1 MDIDK
6 DKLLNKIIDIKST
19 FNIDVIFCPK
29 TLFSL
34 DGLKSNIGSYILL
47 GNIVTPIICGIF
59 FYIKSFN
66 KIVNLV
72 SSILKIKKN
81 EKIYNKEEGNKN
93 SKEKENISNINDNL
107 ILRDAKMDNKIKDS
121 KDKISNSKI
130 DINYNPPNRRN
141 NKKEK
146 INSTINLNFSENR
159 TFINSKTPCDMK
171 LKNSITLN
179 DNILDISKNESQKN
193 IYQLTDNKLLNYT
206 DNEMNSLS
214 YNEALKIDKRTYFQ
228 YYLSLLKTKHLLIFT
243 FYTKNDYNSFVIKIS
258 LFYFSFSLLI
268 TVNSLFFQDST
279 MHKIYEDNGLF
290 DFLYQIPNI
299 LYSTIIS
306 SLLNIISKRLSL
318 TEKDIIKVKNDK
330 DANDSFENITN
341 ITKYIFL
348 KTFLFFILIFI
359 FLGLFWYYLSNFCAV
374 FTNTQKPLLKNSLIS
389 FGISLV
395 YPFGLNLIPGL
406 FRIPSLKS
414 KKKRPKYIIYYK

>member
-1 MDIDK
+1 MYTDKCYPLSTENKTDIILNDRKKEYNDKYYGICENNCKFTNYESNNGTKKSKCECQIKTEFKKLLSMDIDK
-6 DKLLNKIIDIKST
+6 DKLLNKIIDFKST

-47 GNIVTPIICGIF
+47 GNIVTHIICGIF

-146 INSTINLNFSENR
+146 INSIINLNFSKNR
-159 TFINSKTPCDMK
+159 TFINSKTPCDIK

-179 DNILDISKNESQKN
+179 DNILDMSKNESQKN

-228 YYLSLLKTKHLLIFT
+228 YYLSLLKTKH
-243 FYTKNDYNSFVIKIS
+243 
-258 LFYFSFSLLI
+258 
-268 TVNSLFFQDST
+268 
-279 MHKIYEDNGLF
+279 
-290 DFLYQIPNI
+290 
-299 LYSTIIS
+299 
-306 SLLNIISKRLSL
+306 
-318 TEKDIIKVKNDK
+318 
-330 DANDSFENITN
+330 
-341 ITKYIFL
+341 
-348 KTFLFFILIFI
+348 
-359 FLGLFWYYLSNFCAV
+359 
-374 FTNTQKPLLKNSLIS
+374 
-389 FGISLV
+389 
-395 YPFGLNLIPGL
+395 
-406 FRIPSLKS
+406 
-414 KKKRPKYIIYYK
+414 